1 MRPKLSILDPVPIRD
16 GQTAAQSVAASLS
29 AARLADRLGYERWWF
44 TEHHGMP
51 STGATAPQVLMA
63 ATAALTERIR
73 VGSGGVVLPRHD
85 PVTIAEHFTTLESI
99 APGRIDLGLARG
111 VGPSSYGGGK
121 GKEDA
126 EFTANVRLLREL
138 TDTGRIRRRAGL
150 RTEDVLVSAPPTGS
164 APIFI
169 LGTSESSARMA
180 GRCGFAYVYAHHFSG
195 RGTEAALDAYRNE
208 FRPSPELDR
217 PRAIATMNAS
227 VADTAE
233 EAYSRALPAL
243 LRYARMFTGGGDPF
257 AVETVEAA
265 QRRGM
270 SAAERQ
276 VIDAL
281 LPTWTVDSAEAS
293 RRRLRAFAE
302 DLGIDEVMLLFASSA
317 REGEPMDR
325 WSAVEHGLT
334 LLAQVTPGGGSAP

>member
-1 MRPKLSILDPVPIRD
+1 SL
-16 GQTAAQSVAASLS
+16 AAT
-29 AARLADRLGYERWWF
+29 RLADRLGYERWWF

-63 ATAALTERIR
+63 ATAAVTERIR

-85 PVTIAEHFTTLESI
+85 PITIAEHFTTLESI

-111 VGPSSYGGGK
+111 VGPSSYAGGK

-138 TDTGRIRRRAGL
+138 TDTGHVRRRAGL
-150 RTEDVLVSAPPTGS
+150 RTEDILISSSPTGS

-169 LGTSESSARMA
+169 LGTSESSAGMA
-180 GRCGFAYVYAHHFSG
+180 GRNGFAYVYAHHFSG
-195 RGTEAALDAYRNE
+195 RGTEAALDAYRRA
-208 FRPSPELDR
+208 FRPSAELDR
-217 PRAIATMNAS
+217 PRAIATMNAA
-227 VADTAE
+227 VAETAE
-233 EAYSRALPAL
+233 EAHLRALPAL

-270 SAAERQ
+270 SRDERE
-276 VIDAL
+276 VIDVL
-281 LPTWTVDSAEAS
+281 LPTWTVDSGEAA
-293 RRRLRAFAE
+293 RRRIEAFAG
-302 DLGIDEVMLLFASSA
+302 DLGIDEVMVLFASSA
-317 REGEPMDR
+317 HEGEPMDR
-325 WSAVEHGLT
+325 WIGVEQALA
-334 LLAQVTPGGGSAP
+334 LLAPRPS